1 MNKHLYWIDFAK
13 VIGLYLMVLG
23 HGNMVSDD
31 LRCYI
36 YSFHM
41 PLFFVISGL
50 FAKDYIER
58 IPVIKGSFKT
68 LMIPYICLN
77 AVCLIFFSLLELY
90 NVQRDFQYRTVE
102 VSDVCNSSWCRLC
115 DRISYTCMYANV
127 VFLCS
132 IHY

>member
-58 IPVIKGSFKT
+58 IPVIKDFDDTIHLSECGM
-68 LMIPYICLN
+68 LD
-77 AVCLIFFSLLELY
+77 FF
-90 NVQRDFQYRTVE
+90 FIT
-102 VSDVCNSSWCRLC
+102 
-115 DRISYTCMYANV
+115 
-127 VFLCS
+127 
-132 IHY
+132 